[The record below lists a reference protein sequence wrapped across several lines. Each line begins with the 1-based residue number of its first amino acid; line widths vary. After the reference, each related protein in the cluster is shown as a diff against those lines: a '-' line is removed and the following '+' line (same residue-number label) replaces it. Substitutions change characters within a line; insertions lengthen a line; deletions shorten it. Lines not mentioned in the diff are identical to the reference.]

1 MSFLKKNLIALI
13 ALFISI
19 AIPIW
24 QHFYDNT
31 KVIREHKYEVLPT
44 IKDIFSKYSLYQRE
58 LSSENILSNEE
69 IERENRVYC
78 EEEHKLDQNRAV
90 QDCINDNSDNVNGL
104 KHISFKL
111 KYLELNGLE
120 ANQLNSYRATLETTL
135 KKLEIFINDSKYKNI
150 TSTFLDKIEKVNKNL
165 LYLKS
170 NSCNV
175 KIKDGHILYHNTEQD
190 PLCSRE
196 GKNLDEYSKIY
207 KDTIILFNELNTEYN
222 NLELYL
228 ILN

>member
-69 IERENRVYC
+69 IERENRV
-78 EEEHKLDQNRAV
+78 
-90 QDCINDNSDNVNGL
+90 
-104 KHISFKL
+104 
-111 KYLELNGLE
+111 
-120 ANQLNSYRATLETTL
+120 
-135 KKLEIFINDSKYKNI
+135 
-150 TSTFLDKIEKVNKNL
+150 
-165 LYLKS
+165 
-170 NSCNV
+170 
-175 KIKDGHILYHNTEQD
+175 
-190 PLCSRE
+190 
-196 GKNLDEYSKIY
+196 
-207 KDTIILFNELNTEYN
+207 
-222 NLELYL
+222 
-228 ILN
+228 